1 MYTTMHAGH
10 LYIQDC
16 PVVARTSQNY
26 YSSYGKNTAVSMC
39 LFNSPQLFFAQ
50 LFVFANFSSASS

>member
-39 LFNSPQLFFAQ
+39 SFNSLQLFFAL
-50 LFVFANFSSASS
+50 LFCLANLCSASS